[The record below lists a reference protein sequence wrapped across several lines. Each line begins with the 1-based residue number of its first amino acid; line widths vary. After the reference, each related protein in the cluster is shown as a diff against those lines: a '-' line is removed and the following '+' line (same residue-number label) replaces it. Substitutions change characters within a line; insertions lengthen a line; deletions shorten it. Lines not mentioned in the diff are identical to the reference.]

1 MSLDAVAL
9 HRRLAGSAPG
19 RWLFG
24 KMLAWR
30 MPFAGTIAPD
40 MLVLEP
46 GRCVAKMRD
55 RRRVH
60 NHIGTI
66 HAIACCNLAETVA
79 GVGTEVSTPKEMRWI
94 PKSMFVRY
102 VRKAV
107 GTLTGT
113 ATIPPIVVGPAHDI
127 VVPVSVT
134 NEAGESVL
142 EAEITMYVS
151 PRKAA

>member
-1 MSLDAVAL
+1 MDPVAL
-9 HRRLAGSAPG
+9 HRRLAGTAPG

-24 KMLAWR
+24 RMLAWR
-30 MPFAGTIAPD
+30 MPFAGTIKPD

-46 GRCVAKMRD
+46 GRCVARMRD
-55 RRRVH
+55 RRAVH
-60 NHIGTI
+60 NHIGTV

-94 PKSMFVRY
+94 PKGMTVRY
-102 VRKAV
+102 LKKAV
-107 GTLTGT
+107 GTLTAT
-113 ATIPPIVVGPAHDI
+113 ATIPPIAVGPAHEI
-127 VVPVSVT
+127 VVPVSVVDDSG
-134 NEAGESVL
+134 AAVI